1 MKKILCFLL
10 LATAMLFNS
19 CEQKANTKIV
29 METTAGT
36 MEFLLYNETPKHR
49 DNFVKLV
56 NEQYFDSL
64 LFHRVIKDFMIQGGD
79 PDSKY
84 AEPGVRLGE
93 GGPDYRIDAEFRM
106 PQLMHKRG
114 ALAAAR
120 EGDMVNPE
128 KRSSASQFYIVWGK
142 TYTPEQID
150 ALSERMKEMG
160 MGEIP
165 PEQKTLYT
173 QVGGTPFL
181 DGQYTVFG
189 EITKGLEVVDKIQN
203 VTTDGNDRPL
213 EDVRILSIRIVEDK

>member
-1 MKKILCFLL
+1 MKKTIYLL
-10 LATAMLFNS
+10 LVAATMFFNS
-19 CEQKANTKIV
+19 CTTQGNTKIV

-49 DNFVKLV
+49 DNFIKLV

-84 AEPGVRLGE
+84 AEAGVRLGE

-106 PQLMHKRG
+106 PELMHKRG

-120 EGDMVNPE
+120 EGDGVNPE

-142 TYTPEQID
+142 EYTPEQID
-150 ALSERMKEMG
+150 ALSQRMQQVG
-160 MGEIP
+160 MGEITDA
-165 PEQKTLYT
+165 QKNLYT
-173 QVGGTPFL
+173 TVGGTPFL

-189 EITKGLEVVDKIQN
+189 EITKGLEIVDKIQN
-203 VTTDGNDRPL
+203 VATDQFDRPL
-213 EDVRILSIRIVEDK
+213 EDVRILSIRIVE

>member
-1 MKKILCFLL
+1 MKKTIYLL
-10 LATAMLFNS
+10 LVAATMFFNS
-19 CEQKANTKIV
+19 CTTQGDTKIV

-36 MEFLLYNETPKHR
+36 MEFVLYDETPKHR
-49 DNFVKLV
+49 DNFIKLIG
-56 NEQYFDSL
+56 EQYFDSL

-84 AEPGVRLGE
+84 AEAGMRLGE

-120 EGDMVNPE
+120 EGDGVNPE

-142 TYTPEQID
+142 EYTPEQID
-150 ALSERMKEMG
+150 ALSQRMQQVG
-160 MGEIP
+160 MGEITD
-165 PEQKTLYT
+165 EQKNLYT
-173 QVGGTPFL
+173 TVGGTPFL

-189 EITKGLEVVDKIQN
+189 EVVEGLDVVEKIQA
-203 VTTDGNDRPL
+203 VATGSADRPK
-213 EDVRILSIRIVEDK
+213 EDVVMTVTVME

>member
-1 MKKILCFLL
+1 MKKTIYLL
-10 LATAMLFNS
+10 LVAATMFFNS
-19 CEQKANTKIV
+19 CTTQGNTKIV

-36 MEFLLYNETPKHR
+36 MEFVLYNETPKHR
-49 DNFVKLV
+49 DNFIKLV

-120 EGDMVNPE
+120 EGDGVNPE

-142 TYTPEQID
+142 EYTAEQID
-150 ALSERMKEMG
+150 ALSQRMQQVG
-160 MGEIP
+160 MGEITDA
-165 PEQKTLYT
+165 QKNLYT
-173 QVGGTPFL
+173 TVGGTPFL

-189 EITKGLEVVDKIQN
+189 EITKGLEIVDKIQN
-203 VTTDGNDRPL
+203 VATDQFDRPL
-213 EDVRILSIRIVEDK
+213 EDVRILSIRIIE

>member
-1 MKKILCFLL
+1 MKKTIYLL
-10 LATAMLFNS
+10 LVAATMFFNS
-19 CEQKANTKIV
+19 CTTQGDTKIV

-36 MEFLLYNETPKHR
+36 MEFVLYNETPKHR
-49 DNFVKLV
+49 DNFIKLIG
-56 NEQYFDSL
+56 EQYFDSL

-120 EGDMVNPE
+120 EGDGVNPE

-142 TYTPEQID
+142 EYTPEQID
-150 ALSERMKEMG
+150 ALSQRMQEVG
-160 MGEIP
+160 MGEITDT
-165 PEQKTLYT
+165 QKNLYT
-173 QVGGTPFL
+173 TVGGTPFL

-203 VTTDGNDRPL
+203 VATDQFDRPL
-213 EDVRILSIRIVEDK
+213 EDVRILSIRIIE

>member
-1 MKKILCFLL
+1 MKKTIYLL
-10 LATAMLFNS
+10 LVVATMFFNS
-19 CEQKANTKIV
+19 CTTQGDTKIV

-36 MEFLLYNETPKHR
+36 MEFVLYNETPKHR
-49 DNFVKLV
+49 DNFIKLIG
-56 NEQYFDSL
+56 EQYFDSL

-120 EGDMVNPE
+120 EGDGVNPE

-142 TYTPEQID
+142 EYTPEQID
-150 ALSERMKEMG
+150 ALSQRMQEVG
-160 MGEIP
+160 MGEITDA
-165 PEQKTLYT
+165 QKNLYT
-173 QVGGTPFL
+173 TVGGTPFL

-189 EITKGLEVVDKIQN
+189 EITKGLEIVDKIQN
-203 VTTDGNDRPL
+203 VATDQFDRPL
-213 EDVRILSIRIVEDK
+213 EDVRILSIRIVE

>member
-1 MKKILCFLL
+1 MKKTIYLL
-10 LATAMLFNS
+10 LVAATMFFNS
-19 CEQKANTKIV
+19 CTTQGNTKIV

-36 MEFLLYNETPKHR
+36 MEFVLYNETPKHR
-49 DNFVKLV
+49 DNFIKLV

-120 EGDMVNPE
+120 EGDGVNPE

-142 TYTPEQID
+142 EYTPEQID
-150 ALSERMKEMG
+150 ALSQRMQEVG
-160 MGEIP
+160 MGEITDA
-165 PEQKTLYT
+165 QKNLYT
-173 QVGGTPFL
+173 TVGGTPFL

-203 VTTDGNDRPL
+203 VATDQFDRPL
-213 EDVRILSIRIVEDK
+213 EDVRILSIRIIE

>member
-1 MKKILCFLL
+1 MKKTIYLL
-10 LATAMLFNS
+10 LVAATMFFNS
-19 CEQKANTKIV
+19 CTTQGNTKIV

-36 MEFLLYNETPKHR
+36 MEFVLYNETPKHR
-49 DNFVKLV
+49 DNFIKLIG
-56 NEQYFDSL
+56 EQYFDSL

-120 EGDMVNPE
+120 EGDGVNPE

-142 TYTPEQID
+142 EYTPEQID
-150 ALSERMKEMG
+150 ALSQRMQEVG
-160 MGEIP
+160 MGEITDA
-165 PEQKTLYT
+165 QKNLYT
-173 QVGGTPFL
+173 TVGGTPFL

-203 VTTDGNDRPL
+203 VATDQFDRPL
-213 EDVRILSIRIVEDK
+213 EDVRILSIRIIE

>member
-1 MKKILCFLL
+1 MKKTIYLL
-10 LATAMLFNS
+10 LVAATMFFNS
-19 CEQKANTKIV
+19 CTTQGNTKIV

-49 DNFVKLV
+49 DNFIKLV

-84 AEPGVRLGE
+84 AEAGIRLGE

-106 PQLMHKRG
+106 PELMHKRG

-120 EGDMVNPE
+120 EGDGVNPE

-142 TYTPEQID
+142 EYTPEQID
-150 ALSERMKEMG
+150 ALSQRMQQVG
-160 MGEIP
+160 MGEITDA
-165 PEQKTLYT
+165 QKNLYT
-173 QVGGTPFL
+173 TVGGTPFL

-189 EITKGLEVVDKIQN
+189 EITKGLEIVDKIQN
-203 VTTDGNDRPL
+203 VATDQFDRPL
-213 EDVRILSIRIVEDK
+213 EDVRILSIRIVE

>member
-1 MKKILCFLL
+1 MKKTIYLL
-10 LATAMLFNS
+10 LVAATMFFNS
-19 CEQKANTKIV
+19 CTTQGNTKIV

-49 DNFVKLV
+49 DNFIKLV

-84 AEPGVRLGE
+84 AEAGVRLGE

-106 PQLMHKRG
+106 PELMHKRG

-120 EGDMVNPE
+120 EGDGVNPE

-142 TYTPEQID
+142 EYTPEQID
-150 ALSERMKEMG
+150 ALSQRMQEVG
-160 MGEIP
+160 MGEITD
-165 PEQKTLYT
+165 EQKNLYT
-173 QVGGTPFL
+173 TVGGTPFL

-189 EITKGLEVVDKIQN
+189 EITKGLEIVDKIQN
-203 VTTDGNDRPL
+203 VATDQFDRPL
-213 EDVRILSIRIVEDK
+213 EDVRILSIRIVE